1 MKLVY
6 NRETQTITAALDD
19 GTVIASYECR
29 DDFWAGEN
37 DEGQPRASLPDGDY
51 IVSAEEPPARNCESF
66 GTCFINTGDP
76 RERVIHGGGRSLP
89 DPFAPRQG
97 WTPTLGCLRVQN
109 EDGEALSRLI
119 IDAGNAVELEVR
131 SC

>member
-1 MKLVY
+1 MKLVF
-6 NRETQTITAALDD
+6 NREIQAIVVMDENGAVTGL
-19 GTVIASYECR
+19 YECH
-29 DDFWAGEN
+29 DDFVAGEN

-76 RERVIHGGGRSLP
+76 RERVIHGGGSGLP

-97 WTPTLGCLRVQN
+97 WTPTLGCLRMQN
-109 EDGEALSRLI
+109 IDGEELSRRI

>member
-19 GTVIASYECR
+19 GTVIAEYECR
-29 DDFWAGEN
+29 DDFWAGAN
-37 DEGQPRASLPDGDY
+37 DEGRPRASLPDGDY

-76 RERVIHGGGRSLP
+76 RERVIHGGGSSLP

-119 IDAGNAVELEVR
+119 IDNGNAVEMEVR